1 MGRESVSAPCPLSPG
16 GEMTHSLHRS
26 GTVESLRGDY
36 VWFMYQAKG
45 VNDKNIAPKAME
57 FIATAEAVGSENWG
71 DVKSGSVLEFSV
83 EEIKAR
89 VTDKSRLRG
98 VFTRR
103 EQVVE
108 FLEDI
113 KKKDLGLSV
122 IISGL
127 LEEVIPACQEAGVTP
142 HTINYSLGVWGKKE
156 LLPSDETLA
165 VTTMCGHH
173 QISPRLVE
181 KKVGEVRKGRK
192 TPEQAAKELA
202 LYCPCGIF
210 NQVRC
215 ASLLEEQ
222 AKSQV

>member
-1 MGRESVSAPCPLSPG
+1 
-16 GEMTHSLHRS
+16 MTHSLHRS
-26 GTVESLRGDY
+26 GTVESQRGDY

-45 VNDKNIAPKAME
+45 INDKNIAPKAME
-57 FIATAEAVGSENWG
+57 FIAAAEAVGSENWG
-71 DVKSGSVLEFSV
+71 DVKSGSVLEFPV

-98 VFTRR
+98 VFTKR
-103 EQVVE
+103 EQVVK
-108 FLEDI
+108 FLEI
-113 KKKDLGLSV
+113 MKKKDVGLSIV
-122 IISGL
+122 IAGL
-127 LEEVIPACQEAGVTP
+127 LDEVLPACEEAGVTP
-142 HTINYSLGVWGKKE
+142 HTVNYSLGVWGKKE
-156 LLPSDETLA
+156 LLALEEVRA
-165 VTTMCGHH
+165 ITTMCGHH
-173 QISPRLVE
+173 QIAPKLVD
-181 KKVGEVRKGRK
+181 KKVQDVRKGRK

>member
-1 MGRESVSAPCPLSPG
+1 
-16 GEMTHSLHRS
+16 MTHSLHRS

-45 VNDKNIAPKAME
+45 VNDRNIASKAME
-57 FIATAEAVGSENWG
+57 FIAAAEAAGSENWG
-71 DVKSGSVLEFSV
+71 DVKSGSVLEFPV

-108 FLEDI
+108 FLEAI
-113 KKKDLGLSV
+113 KEKDLGLSV
-122 IISGL
+122 VISGL
-127 LEEVIPACQEAGVTP
+127 LDEVLPACQEAKVTP
-142 HTINYSLGVWGKKE
+142 HTINYSLGV
-156 LLPSDETLA
+156 LA

-181 KKVGEVRKGRK
+181 KKVREVRKGRK
-192 TPEQAAKELA
+192 TPEQAAEELA

-215 ASLLEEQ
+215 ASLLEDQ